1 MKCEHIHFISNT
13 LPKPLNEYKA
23 VLRKKKNNELHL
35 NIVNNGLDLI
45 VTIINKPM
53 KLIHVHCTHCIMYTV
68 KCTVYSDSVKCIV

>member
-1 MKCEHIHFISNT
+1 MKCEHIQYITNT

-23 VLRKKKNNELHL
+23 VLRKKRTTSYRL

-68 KCTVYSDSVKCIV
+68 YCTL